1 MIEES
6 RPRMRS
12 RTGARRRLRV
22 SQALVSLATVGGL
35 VLGGMVL
42 AAPGQA
48 DPPDEADAPSSIEE
62 SAEPTQEPSEPPE
75 TNEQEEGDA
84 EDPSAEPSS
93 EPSESAAPES
103 ETEAKRPSPKPTE
116 EESEANDNVCPP
128 LDSGKIDTTGDPMS
142 ITIPNAQAP
151 LPAGKVIVKYCV
163 KAGSSKQG
171 FGPIEV
177 DVNPPATSVTFSYP
191 LADKAISHYS
201 FAWESA
207 PEGSFQIMKELTNPD
222 GAAVPETF
230 AIDYECKID
239 DDVTKSGSEDVT
251 PGMTG
256 VAVSGVPVGS
266 TCRIDEM
273 TPNPIEGYTWSPVSY
288 DPQSVEIASADG
300 TFTVKAKNEITK
312 VDGDGSLKI
321 IKELSNPNDA
331 TVPESFAIDYDCKIE
346 GDTTKSGSVDVAPGE
361 DGEMVSG
368 IPVGSTCAIT
378 EEELTPIEGFT
389 WADVM
394 YDPKSVD
401 IESAGETFTVK
412 VKNKITKK
420 HGGGGGGGL
429 ELVKELTGGPDD
441 YTGPFTIEYECTK
454 EDKTPVSGSEEVSAG
469 SPVLVS
475 DIGNGY
481 ECVVSEPLLPNPPTG
496 YSFEDPTFD
505 PVDATVKTKGKE
517 AVTVITRNTLTRDE
531 GNLRITKSLAGTPA
545 DFDPEFDVSYTCTL
559 EGEEDIT
566 GSATISNEGT
576 VEVPTEGSIPTGYEC
591 TVTEGALPALP
602 AGLVWNAPGYSN
614 NQGTD
619 PGNVVT
625 IVKNT
630 VNAPDQ
636 ELPID
641 QMATVAIANSA
652 TTPSV
657 PVTPSS
663 GGGVSTPAPVAP
675 VTPVEPASPVEPA
688 VPVEPA
694 SPVEPAVP
702 VEPASPET
710 PAAVE
715 PAGVPLLV
723 PAGGGAAS
731 GITDD
736 LPVAA
741 YLLVLLGMGTA
752 VGGAAYLLRS
762 R

>member
-163 KAGSSKQG
+163 KAGSSNQG

-300 TFTVKAKNEITK
+300 TFKVKAKNEITK

-346 GDTTKSGSVDVAPGE
+346 GDTTKSGSVDVAPGV
-361 DGEMVSG
+361 DGEMVTG
-368 IPVGSTCAIT
+368 IPLGSTCTVTEQDLPMIT
-378 EEELTPIEGFT
+378 GFT
-389 WADVM
+389 WATPSYEPSGEVE
-394 YDPKSVD
+394 
-401 IESAGETFTVK
+401 IESDGQTYMVK
-412 VKNKITKK
+412 VINEIFKDNP
-420 HGGGGGGGL
+420 GRGQL
-429 ELVKELTGGPDD
+429 ELAKTLTGGPES
-441 YTGPFTIEYECTK
+441 YVGPFTLEYLCTK
-454 EDKTPVSGSEEVSAG
+454 EGHDDVSGSRTVDAG
-469 SPVLVS
+469 SSVVIS
-475 DIGNGY
+475 DLRPGS
-481 ECVVSEPLLPNPPTG
+481 ECVVSEPSLPTPPSG
-496 YSFEDPTFD
+496 FSFGIPTFD
-505 PVDATVKTKGKE
+505 PSDTVKIESKEMATVTTE
-517 AVTVITRNTLTRDE
+517 NTLSRDE
-531 GNLRITKSLAGTPA
+531 GNLRITKSLTGTAA

-566 GSATISNEGT
+566 GSETISSGGT
-576 VEVPTEGSIPTGYEC
+576 IEVPTEGSIPTGYEC
-591 TVTEGALPALP
+591 AVSEGALPALP
-602 AGLVWNAPGYSN
+602 SGLVWNAPGYSN
-614 NQGTD
+614 NQGTE

-630 VNAPDQ
+630 VSAPDQ

-641 QMATVAIANSA
+641 QMATVAITNSA

-663 GGGVSTPAPVAP
+663 GGGVSTPAPV
-675 VTPVEPASPVEPA
+675 TPVEPASPVDPA

-710 PAAVE
+710 PVAVE
-715 PAGVPLLV
+715 PAGIPLLV

-731 GITDD
+731 GIADD

>member
-1 MIEES
+1 MIDES

-12 RTGARRRLRV
+12 RTGANRRLRT

-48 DPPDEADAPSSIEE
+48 HPPDDTSNTAVADVDPESTPDPVADPVSDIEE
-62 SAEPTQEPSEPPE
+62 S
-75 TNEQEEGDA
+75 GDGNNQGGDGA
-84 EDPSAEPSS
+84 T
-93 EPSESAAPES
+93 EPSESGNSGNDAG
-103 ETEAKRPSPKPTE
+103 AKRPSHKPTE
-116 EESEANDNVCPP
+116 EESAENDNVCPP
-128 LDSGKIDTTGDPMS
+128 LDSGKIDTADGPMS
-142 ITIPNAQAP
+142 VTVPNSEVTPPDGA
-151 LPAGKVIVKYCV
+151 LIYEYCV
-163 KAGSSKQG
+163 KAGSVNQG
-171 FGPIEV
+171 LGPKTVPVI
-177 DVNPPATSVTFSYP
+177 PPSTSVTITYP
-191 LADKAISHYS
+191 AADKEISHYS
-201 FAWESA
+201 VAWRMPSM
-207 PEGSFQIMKELTNPD
+207 GSLEIIKELSNPD
-222 GAAVPETF
+222 DAPVPSDF
-230 AIDYECKID
+230 AIGYECKID
-239 DDVTKSGSEDVT
+239 DDV
-251 PGMTG
+251 
-256 VAVSGVPVGS
+256 
-266 TCRIDEM
+266 
-273 TPNPIEGYTWSPVSY
+273 
-288 DPQSVEIASADG
+288 
-300 TFTVKAKNEITK
+300 
-312 VDGDGSLKI
+312 
-321 IKELSNPNDA
+321 
-331 TVPESFAIDYDCKIE
+331 
-346 GDTTKSGSVDVAPGE
+346 TKSGSVDVAPGE